1 MTEAP
6 SVTSGMV
13 VVGGVVVVVVDVVD
27 EVVVVDD
34 VLVLTAAA
42 VVVSG
47 SRSDGRVWLP
57 EPEHA
62 ARLRPTAATMMGSR
76 ESESGRRVRRRTI
89 TVTTA

>member
-1 MTEAP
+1 MTR
-6 SVTSGMV
+6 GMV

-27 EVVVVDD
+27 EVVVDE
-34 VLVLTAAA
+34 VLDVLTAAA

-47 SRSDGRVWLP
+47 SRSDGRAGLP

-62 ARLRPTAATMMGSR
+62 ARPKTAMATATGSR
-76 ESESGRRVRRRTI
+76 PLTTDVAERDRRVRRRTI